1 MPILTLG
8 LLSLIIAWV
17 RGAPPTD
24 LANTRLRW
32 LVLPAISFVVQLA
45 VFIHFADA
53 LEAIAP
59 WLHVASMG
67 LLLVF
72 LAANVHYRSLLFVAA
87 GVLLNV
93 AVIGSNGGYMPVRP
107 ADMRA
112 AGFYDVAE
120 TLETKGHFQKS
131 TVLDGATRL
140 PFLGDVIHVPLPF
153 GPDRLISA
161 GDVFIAVGVF
171 LFFQEA
177 LPSRCRTRVKADA
190 TRPLVV

>member
-8 LLSLIIAWV
+8 LLSLIISWV
-17 RGAPPTD
+17 RGTPPTD
-24 LANTRLRW
+24 LANARLRW
-32 LVLPAISFVVQLA
+32 LALPVISFVVQLA
-45 VFIHFADA
+45 AFIRFANV

-72 LAANVHYRSLLFVAA
+72 LAANLRYRSLLFVAL
-87 GVLLNV
+87 GVLLNL

-120 TLETKGHFQKS
+120 TLEAKGHFQKS

-140 PFLGDVIHVPLPF
+140 PFLGDVIHVPVPF

-161 GDVFIAVGVF
+161 GDVFIAVGTF

-177 LPSRCRTRVKADA
+177 LPSRRRTRLQPGQA
-190 TRPLVV
+190 LVA